1 MKIRIKRV
9 YEVPAQDDG
18 KRILVDRLWPR
29 GLSKAVAEIDFWA
42 KKIAPSN
49 ELRRWYGHDP
59 LKWSEFK
66 SGYFA
71 ELETNPDGVEEL
83 MQYIKGG
90 TVSFVYGSKE
100 QKLNNAVALKE
111 YIESMPTSPA

>member
-1 MKIRIKRV
+1 MKRV
-9 YEVPAQDDG
+9 YEAPFQDDG

-29 GLSKAVAEIDFWA
+29 GLTKAVAEIDFWA

-59 LKWSEFK
+59 QKWSEFK
-66 SGYFA
+66 SRYFA
-71 ELETNPDGVEEL
+71 ELDNNPDGVGEL
-83 MQYIKGG
+83 MGYVKGG

-111 YIESMPTSPA
+111 YIESMPTSLVST